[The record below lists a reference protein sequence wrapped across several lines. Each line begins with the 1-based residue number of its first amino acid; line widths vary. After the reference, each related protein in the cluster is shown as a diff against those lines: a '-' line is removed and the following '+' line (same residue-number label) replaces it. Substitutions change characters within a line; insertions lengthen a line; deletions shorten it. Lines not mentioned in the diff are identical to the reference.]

1 MTKKIQDK
9 YKKNKEESRKPKRT
23 QEKTKKNNKTLKRT
37 YMVPPTNKH
46 LPPSSIS
53 HKINIYK

>member
-23 QEKTKKNNKTLKRT
+23 QEKTKKKQ
-37 YMVPPTNKH
+37 
-46 LPPSSIS
+46 
-53 HKINIYK
+53 